1 MNRKKIKIVSIVGAR
16 PQFVKLAALSRVLSR
31 YFNEIVLHTG
41 QHYNDEMSD
50 LFFRQLKIKKPL
62 YNLGIKSGRQ
72 GEQTALMISGIEKVL
87 FKEKPELVL
96 VYGDTNS
103 TLAGALAARKLNIPI
118 GHIEAGLRSYNK
130 KMSEEVNRIVTDHI
144 SDILFCSSKRGV
156 ENLKKEG
163 MANNVYLVGDIMK
176 DALLKFFLYVKRQ
189 SKIMRNLGLKSRG
202 YFLLTIHRA
211 ENTDSYERLKAL
223 IEIIGGLDAEI
234 IFPLHPRTG
243 KKIKEFGITIPAN
256 VKPILPVGYFDM
268 LALEQNAKIILTD
281 SGGVQKEAFFLRTP
295 CITLRD
301 ETEWVETLDAKMNIV
316 TGVNRNNVLKAIH
329 TFSDKDFHCC
339 KLKDPYGDGHTA
351 DKIVNIIKR
360 YFFLL

>member
-1 MNRKKIKIVSIVGAR
+1 MNSKKIKIVSIVGAR
-16 PQFVKLAALSRVLSR
+16 PQFVKLSALSCVLSR

-72 GEQTALMISGIEKVL
+72 GEQTALMITGIEKVL
-87 FKEKPELVL
+87 LKEKPQLVL

-103 TLAGALAARKLNIPI
+103 TLAGALAARKLYIPI

-144 SDILFCSSKRGV
+144 SDIIFCSSKRGV

-163 MANNVYLVGDIMK
+163 IVNNVYLVGDIMK
-176 DALLKFFLYVKRQ
+176 DALLKFSLYVKKH
-189 SKIMRNLGLKSRG
+189 SNIMRNLVFKSRS

-223 IEIIGGLDAEI
+223 IEILGELDAEI

-243 KKIKEFGITIPAN
+243 KKIKEFGIAIPAN
-256 VKPILPVGYFDM
+256 VKPVLPVGYFDM

-281 SGGVQKEAFFLRTP
+281 SGGVQKEAFFFKIP
-295 CITLRD
+295 CITLRE
-301 ETEWVETLDAKMNIV
+301 ETEWVETVAYGMNIV
-316 TGVNRNNVLKAIH
+316 AGIDKNKITKAINW
-329 TFSDKDFHCC
+329 FSKRQLHCYRN
-339 KLKDPYGDGHTA
+339 DPYGDGTTA
-351 DKIVNIIKR
+351 IKIAKIVKN
-360 YFFLL
+360 FFKKNA